1 MYQLKWDPL
10 PFIEKHCNS
19 HQRLQAA
26 MALSAPSTKIE
37 SLLKEL
43 EAQQNPDGGFPGR
56 GQWSWIEKKKK
67 VSATAETAESLYLL
81 ARYNIESKITRGA
94 IAFLIEHQREDGG
107 WAENPELG
115 RYIPNDVTWISS
127 DRSIPWMTGVVA
139 KALLHSRYSEWN
151 VELTKNFLLKTQTE
165 HGTWPYIVGEQAS
178 IEEFAGVQAIVE
190 ALLLMDIPK
199 EHPVV
204 QKAIRAVIEARPMWE
219 ENLLYASSALRV
231 FWLLEYEKSHQYVK
245 DLIEYILSRQRPDGA
260 WGDEKP
266 HPEGTAQFVQ
276 LLGDWGVYYQG

>member
-1 MYQLKWDPL
+1 MKLKYDPL
-10 PFIEKHCNS
+10 PFVLGAGKPYHKVQILH
-19 HQRLQAA
+19 
-26 MALSAPSTKIE
+26 ALGKKGPLYEEA
-37 SLLKEL
+37 LAVL

-81 ARYNIESKITRGA
+81 ARYNIKSKITGGA
-94 IAFLIEHQREDGG
+94 TAFLIEHQREDGG

-139 KALLHSRYSEWN
+139 KALLHSGYSEWN
-151 VELTKNFLLKTQTE
+151 VELTKNFLLETQTE
-165 HGTWPYIVGEQAS
+165 CGTWPYIVGEQAS

-204 QKAIRAVIEARPMWE
+204 QKAIHAVTEARSMWE
-219 ENLLYASSALRV
+219 DNLLYASSALRV
-231 FWLLEYEKSHQYVK
+231 FWLLEYEKSHHYVK
-245 DLIEYILSRQRPDGA
+245 DLIEYILGRQRPDGA

-276 LLGDWGVYYQG
+276 LLGDWDIYYQG